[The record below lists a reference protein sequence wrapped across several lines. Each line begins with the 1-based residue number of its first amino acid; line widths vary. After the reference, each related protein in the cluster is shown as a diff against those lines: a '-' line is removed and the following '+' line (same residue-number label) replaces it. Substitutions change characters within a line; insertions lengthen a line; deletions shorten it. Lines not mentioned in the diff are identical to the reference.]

1 MRLRGGGNS
10 VAEPQLGRAGAPLG
24 PLRPPGGPREPGNLP
39 VGPPLAGLREQ
50 ILMVRAAVFLG
61 KIWVYHRLPLGVV
74 QVDPGQTRVSA
85 TAPGHRYTT

>member
-1 MRLRGGGNS
+1 
-10 VAEPQLGRAGAPLG
+10 
-24 PLRPPGGPREPGNLP
+24 

-61 KIWVYHRLPLGVV
+61 KIWVYHCLPLGVV